1 MNWKSKGFVFAMA
14 VLALALGVALAGA
27 QAQAGTAQQAPA
39 QAAAE
44 TPKPKVTEEVFK
56 NIQVLKGVPFRWTI
70 ARPNGRF
77 TIQLEQVQQ
86 NVLIDDARFAA
97 PAAPAPTEQK
107 PPTL

>member
-1 MNWKSKGFVFAMA
+1 MNRKSKEIVLAMGA
-14 VLALALGVALAGA
+14 LALALGAALAGA
-27 QAQAGTAQQAPA
+27 QSAPQQAVPA

-44 TPKPKVTEEVFK
+44 TPKPKVSEEVFK

-86 NVLIDDARFAA
+86 NAPIDNARFAA
-97 PAAPAPTEQK
+97 PASPAPTEQK
-107 PPTL
+107 PPTP